1 MKKSLVLLFLLI
13 TYSCNQ
19 SKPEGFTLNVQFQP
33 EKTYRIS
40 TIRGTETV
48 ITYSGEGFAMK
59 KLKSMKVQNPTI
71 SSVRTKTDTEL
82 ETGKDL
88 TGTGFP
94 VKLTYIRTMSLDGK
108 NQLPEGTAVHGEISG
123 ENQPVFNTI
132 IAESLD
138 FDEKEQLLQTI
149 NATFEQFKFPENSLK
164 IGNEFSIDRPTVM
177 RMEQS
182 DIETIVTTNY
192 KLTGIENSVAVF
204 ELSQMYKMT
213 PQTLDNSFVGEGHGK
228 GKMLYDVN
236 NRIISDYSIKT
247 EITMNKKLDYF
258 EFDLKTTSEFTQST
272 SLLTK

>member
-1 MKKSLVLLFLLI
+1 MRKTTAFLLLLI
-13 TYSCNQ
+13 SFSCKQ
-19 SKPEGFTLNVQFQP
+19 PKPEGFKLNVQFQP

-88 TGTGFP
+88 AGTGFP

-108 NQLPEGTAVHGEISG
+108 NQLPEGTAVHGEIS
-123 ENQPVFNTI
+123 ESHLPVFSQVI
-132 IAESLD
+132 SESID
-138 FDEKEQLLQTI
+138 FDQKEQLLQTI

-164 IGNEFSIDRPTVM
+164 IGDEFSIDRPTVI

-192 KLTGIENSVAVF
+192 KLTGIENGVAVF

-236 NRIISDYSIKT
+236 NQIISDYSIKT

-272 SLLTK
+272 SLVTK